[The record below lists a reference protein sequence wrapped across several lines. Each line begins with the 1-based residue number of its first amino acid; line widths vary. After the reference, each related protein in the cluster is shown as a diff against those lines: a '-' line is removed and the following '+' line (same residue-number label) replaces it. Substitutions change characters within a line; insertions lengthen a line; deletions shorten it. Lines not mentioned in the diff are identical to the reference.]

1 MNAMLHQLSPQKV
14 LFNVEKIASSS
25 KALLTTNIPKSDLD
39 VFVDLALKAKTQK
52 VSTVSLVP
60 PVIYT
65 GNPDFDEGP
74 PADRRGDRQGRG
86 RSSIPGGITKA
97 TLRCRSRGDDDK
109 DPRKANQS
117 ARPRRFLLTT

>member
-1 MNAMLHQLSPQKV
+1 M
-14 LFNVEKIASSS
+14 
-25 KALLTTNIPKSDLD
+25 
-39 VFVDLALKAKTQK
+39 FVDLALKAKTQK

-65 GNPDFDEGP
+65 GNPDFKKV
-74 PADRRGDRQGRG
+74 RRLIDQAIDKAEG

-97 TLRCRSRGDDDK
+97 RLSMPKTGDDAN

-117 ARPRRFLLTT
+117 SDLGAAC

>member
-1 MNAMLHQLSPQKV
+1 MLHQLSPQKV

-39 VFVDLALKAKTQK
+39 EFVDLALKAKTQK

-65 GNPDFDEGP
+65 GNPDF
-74 PADRRGDRQGRG
+74 AKVRRLIDRAIDKAEG
-86 RSSIPGGITKA
+86 RSSVPSGITKA
-97 TLRCRSRGDDDK
+97 KLSVPKVGDDAK
-109 DPRKANQS
+109 DPRMANQS
-117 ARPRRFLLTT
+117 SDLGAAC